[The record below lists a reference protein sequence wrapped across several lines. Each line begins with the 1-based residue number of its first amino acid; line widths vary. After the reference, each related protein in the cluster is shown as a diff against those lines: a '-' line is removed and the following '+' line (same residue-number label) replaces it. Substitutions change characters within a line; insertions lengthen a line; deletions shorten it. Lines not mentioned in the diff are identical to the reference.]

1 MDNCRIQ
8 QQTEWED
15 VLMLPVITFVLT
27 FLPTVLL
34 MVFFYRRDRNREP
47 RKVLI
52 GTFLLGTLSFLPVVF
67 VENFL
72 SSLGVLSDANPL
84 FFNFYDMFTNVA
96 VPEESFKLFVILLYS
111 ARTSAFDEPMDGVV
125 YGVTAA
131 LGFATLENVFYVVD
145 GGLGTAIT
153 RAILSIPSHAFW
165 GAILGYTVGQ
175 VRFNNRGRGLILMGL
190 LISSVL
196 HGLFNTLL
204 VTIEGS
210 TSYSDSVSG
219 FVIITMLHLL
229 FIVFAFE
236 IVWVL
241 RTVKRLRRQQDELA
255 AEDTE

>member
-1 MDNCRIQ
+1 
-8 QQTEWED
+8 
-15 VLMLPVITFVLT
+15 MLPVITFVLT

-72 SSLGVLSDANPL
+72 SSLGVLSGANPF
-84 FFNFYDMFTNVA
+84 FFNLYDMFANVA
-96 VPEESFKLFVILLYS
+96 VPEESFKLLVILLYS

-131 LGFATLENVFYVVD
+131 LGFATLENIFYVID

-175 VRFNNRGRGLILMGL
+175 VRFNNRRKGLILMGL
-190 LISSVL
+190 LISSAL

-210 TSYSDSVSG
+210 AAYSEAVSG

-241 RTVKRLRRQQDELA
+241 RTVKRLRQQQDKLA
-255 AEDTE
+255 SGKTE